1 MNLLERYSLPLLTKE
16 LIEQANSKRTYILR
30 VVYAVVL
37 FGAALWQYSDL
48 NNGGA
53 SAGLMNLGKGRAFFQ
68 LLVNVQTFAII
79 FLLPAITCG
88 ALTVEKEKDT
98 LALLLLTK
106 LSPWT
111 IVFEKLVSRVLAM
124 GTYQLLSLP
133 LFAIVY
139 GMGGVEL
146 NGIIHAVVSLLA
158 LTIVV
163 ASVSILCSTWFRT
176 TAEAFIVSYAIL
188 FFIGSCITLSTEFV
202 MRSQA
207 MRGYPGNWPNIS
219 QGPTFWQSLTATFS
233 TDPIIVFQAGALCFV
248 CMLLA
253 SRVLFARAFV
263 PPRNLILELFQRA
276 DRFFNELNK
285 STTGGI
291 VLVPDRETLPE
302 FQPITWR
309 ETRKKS
315 LGTFRYQ
322 FRILMFLL
330 APLVLAIAAIMSDG
344 RNDFTSPFRGF
355 PAFFWFVSV
364 ICLTIHSTG
373 VIAAERIRQTLDVL
387 LVSPLPPAEIVLE
400 KLSGVRRLI
409 KILTV
414 PFALLVIFQAI
425 WTGYVLQ
432 GASQTKDR
440 SVDFWLELVTA
451 SLVPIFYMPIIMWI
465 GFQFGLRLRNQIQ
478 AILATFTTVVL
489 ACIIPLVMIPFVR
502 GLPFGVGFQSEISL
516 LIWISPLR
524 MAFAASDLGPGYNL
538 LKEKS
543 ILAWIVVAVHFS
555 LYGIA
560 WWWLRKNALQSFSK
574 VVRRMEPGKSS
585 DQPENLIRSAKPV

>member
-16 LIEQANSKRTYILR
+16 LIEQANNKRTYILR

-37 FGAALWQYSDL
+37 FGAALWAYSDL

-53 SAGLMNLGKGRAFFQ
+53 SAGLVNFGKGRAFFEM
-68 LLVNVQTFAII
+68 LVNVQTFAII
-79 FLLPAITCG
+79 LLLPAITCG

-106 LSPWT
+106 LSSWT

-146 NGIIHAVVSLLA
+146 SGIIHAVISLLA

-176 TAEAFIVSYAIL
+176 TSEAFILSYVIL
-188 FFIGSCITLSTEFV
+188 FFFGCCHAFAIELMYVQTLR
-202 MRSQA
+202 MNQR
-207 MRGYPGNWPNIS
+207 NWPNIS
-219 QGPTFWQSLTATFS
+219 QGQSFWQAITAAFS
-233 TDPIIVFQAGALCFV
+233 TDTAISLQALAIC
-248 CMLLA
+248 LA
-253 SRVLFARAFV
+253 SVLIASKVLFARAFV
-263 PPRNLILELFQRA
+263 PPRNIILELFQRA
-276 DRFFNELNK
+276 DRFFNELNE

-291 VLVPDRETLPE
+291 VLVPDRETLPT

-330 APLVLAIAAIMSDG
+330 APLVLVIAAILSDG

-387 LVSPLPPAEIVLE
+387 LVSPLTPAEIVLE
-400 KLSGVRRLI
+400 KLSGVHRLI

-414 PFALLVIFQAI
+414 PFAVLVLFQAI

-432 GASQTKDR
+432 GALQSKQR

-451 SLVPIFYMPIIMWI
+451 TLVPIFYMPIIMWV
-465 GFQFGLRLRNQIQ
+465 GFQFGLRARTQIQ

-489 ACIIPLVMIPFVR
+489 ACIIPIVLVSTFSIMHQRF
-502 GLPFGVGFQSEISL
+502 FSL
-516 LIWISPLR
+516 MLWVSPLQ
-524 MAFAASDLGPGYNL
+524 MAFPTSVFGPGYNL
-538 LKEKS
+538 FQDNTM
-543 ILAWIVVAVHFS
+543 LAWIVVLTHFA
-555 LYGIA
+555 LYGTI
-560 WWWLRKNALQSFSK
+560 WWWLRRNALQSFSK
-574 VVRRMEPGKSS
+574 VVRRMEPGSKNR
-585 DQPENLIRSAKPV
+585 QTGTAG

>member
-1 MNLLERYSLPLLTKE
+1 MNLLERYGLPLLTKE
-16 LIEQANSKRTYILR
+16 LIEQANNKRTYILR
-30 VVYAVVL
+30 VVYAIVL
-37 FGAALWQYSDL
+37 YGAALWYYSDL
-48 NNGGA
+48 SNGGA
-53 SAGLMNLGKGRAFFQ
+53 SAGLVNLGKGRAFFQ

-106 LSPWT
+106 LSSWT

-146 NGIIHAVVSLLA
+146 SGIIHAVVVLLA
-158 LTIVV
+158 LTVVV

-176 TAEAFIVSYAIL
+176 TSEAFILSYVIL
-188 FFIGSCITLSTEFV
+188 FFFGCCHAFVTELMYVQTLR
-202 MRSQA
+202 MNQR
-207 MRGYPGNWPNIS
+207 NWPNVL
-219 QGPTFWQSLTATFS
+219 QGQSFWHALIAAFS
-233 TDPIIVFQAGALCFV
+233 TDTAIALQAFAV
-248 CMLLA
+248 CLTSVLIA

-263 PPRNLILELFQRA
+263 PPRNIILELFQRA
-276 DRFFNELNK
+276 DRFFNELNE

-291 VLVPDRETLPE
+291 VLVPDRETLPA

-330 APLVLAIAAIMSDG
+330 APLVLVIAAILSDG

-364 ICLTIHSTG
+364 ICLTIHATG

-387 LVSPLPPAEIVLE
+387 LVSPLTPAEIVLE

-414 PFALLVIFQAI
+414 PFAVLVLFQAI

-432 GASQTKDR
+432 GALQAKQR

-451 SLVPIFYMPIIMWI
+451 TLVPIFYMPIIMWV
-465 GFQFGLRLRNQIQ
+465 GFQFGLRLRTQIQ
-478 AILATFTTVVL
+478 AILATFATVFL
-489 ACIIPLVMIPFVR
+489 ACILPFVLVALIR
-502 GLPFGVGFQSEISL
+502 TYGLRYQPAFDL
-516 LIWISPLR
+516 LMWISPLR
-524 MAFAASDLGPGYNL
+524 MAFPTTEFGPGYNL
-538 LKEKS
+538 FLERTD
-543 ILAWIVVAVHFS
+543 LAWIVVICHFT
-555 LYGIA
+555 LYGII
-560 WWWLRKNALQSFSK
+560 WLSLRRNALRSFSK
-574 VVRRMEPGKSS
+574 VVRRMEPSITTPKTG
-585 DQPENLIRSAKPV
+585 PAG